1 MSYKDTAQD
10 IIGAIGGSENIAET
24 NHCATRLRLKINDPK
39 KIDDDKVKNISGVAG
54 TVIAGNNYQI
64 VIGTDVA
71 NVYSE
76 FIKLIGDNTSS
87 TIPKEKTKFT
97 WKGLGRTI
105 IDFVS
110 GTFVPILGVLVAAG
124 LISAVLNIGTNFFGL
139 SPKSGTYIVLNAI
152 YEAGFYFLPVYVGF
166 SAAKR
171 LGLNSY
177 LGGMLGAFLIFKTID
192 SAKGL
197 TFLNISAPMIQYNTS
212 IIPVILGV
220 LFMKIIDMGMQKI
233 TPKEIKFFVIPLV
246 EMIITAPVTLLW
258 LGPLGYQI
266 GTIIVTVLTFMNLH
280 LGWFSV
286 GIMAALTP
294 LLVMTGTNQALFP
307 ICIAAVAATGYD
319 AFVLPGMLAANV
331 AVGGAA
337 LGVAAY
343 THDMKQREIALS
355 SGITGVVGI
364 TEPSIFGVLINNKIA
379 FLSTIA
385 SAGVSGLLAG
395 LLQVKEFAIVSPGI
409 AALPAFMHAKNGQM
423 DNNFWCALAVLIFSA
438 VLSFTLTFYFGKRAQ
453 KKQEA
458 AIDTNIYAPIDG
470 KSIALSEVN
479 DKVFSKG
486 LVGDGIAIDPENNAL
501 YAPADAE
508 VTMIAETKHAIGLKT
523 IDGTEVLLHLGLDTV
538 ELKGLPFDVKV
549 KEGDKVKKGQLL
561 VDINL
566 EMIKK
571 EGKDPVI
578 LMIFTQPDKVF
589 MNKKFGKA
597 KHGAVLGVE
606 QHFVKNADSKL
617 A

>member
-1 MSYKDTAQD
+1 MSYKDSAQD
-10 IIGAIGGSENIAET
+10 ILEAIGGAGNVAET
-24 NHCATRLRLKINDPK
+24 NHCATRLRLRVNDPK
-39 KIDDDKVKNISGVAG
+39 KINDDKVKKISGVAG
-54 TVIAGNNYQI
+54 TVIAGNNYKI

-71 NVYSE
+71 NVYNE
-76 FIKLIGDNTSS
+76 FVKLTGDTSS
-87 TIPKEKTKFT
+87 SAPKEKTKFT

-139 SPKSGTYIVLNAI
+139 NPKSGTYIVLNAI

-220 LFMKIIDMGMQKI
+220 LFMKLIDMGMQKI
-233 TPKEIKFFVIPLV
+233 TPKEIKFFIIPLV
-246 EMIITAPVTLLW
+246 EMIVTAPVTLLW

-266 GTIIVTVLTFMNLH
+266 GTIIVTALTFMNQH

-286 GIMAALTP
+286 GIMAAITP

-307 ICIAAVAATGYD
+307 LCIAAVAATGYD

-343 THDMKQREIALS
+343 THDMRQREVALS

-379 FLSTIA
+379 FLSTIV
-385 SAGVSGLLAG
+385 SAGIGGLLAG

-438 VLSFTLTFYFGKRAQ
+438 ALSFALTFYFGKKSQ
-453 KKQEA
+453 KKQEE

-470 KSIALSEVN
+470 KAIALSEVN
-479 DKVFSKG
+479 DEVFSKG
-486 LVGDGIAIDPENNAL
+486 LVGDGIAIDPENQAL

-508 VTMIAETKHAIGLKT
+508 VTMVAETKHAIGLKT
-523 IDGTEVLLHLGLDTV
+523 TDGTEILLHLGLDTV

-571 EGKDPVI
+571 EGKDPVV
-578 LMIFTQPDKVF
+578 LMILTQPDKAF
-589 MNKKFGKA
+589 MNKHFGVV
-597 KHGAVLGVE
+597 KHGNVLGSE
-606 QHFVKNADSKL
+606 QHFEKESNPQL